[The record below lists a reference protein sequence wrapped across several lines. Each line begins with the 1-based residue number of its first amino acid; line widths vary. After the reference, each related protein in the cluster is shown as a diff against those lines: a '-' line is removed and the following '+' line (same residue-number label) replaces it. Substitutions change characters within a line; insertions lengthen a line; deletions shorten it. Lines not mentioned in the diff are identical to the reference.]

1 MSKIKAFLTG
11 NTGHKI
17 VFSLIIAAL
26 IEALIFLLSL
36 PFVSV
41 NILRHQSGSCFSI
54 AFDKWDMNKVDKIVV
69 STENKDTVITDKD
82 FIKKFV
88 NDVKAP
94 DSTDFKIMYG
104 KCNIIFYADDVVV
117 RNLEHSWT
125 GEDILRGDNKYPFYA
140 LSAGDTCTFHI
151 SSEVK
156 KELQQI
162 LKDDGNDYYKYFTF
176 GTGDFKSIDILY
188 ILSLSFVIVAGY
200 IFILIPVLLIL
211 LLPGAIRRRRN
222 KTAKE

>member
-1 MSKIKAFLTG
+1 MSKIKAFFA
-11 NTGHKI
+11 GHKI
-17 VFSLIIAAL
+17 ILSLIIAAL
-26 IEALIFLLSL
+26 IEVLIFLLSL

-41 NILRHQSGSCFSI
+41 NILRHENGSCFSI

-69 STENKDTVITDKD
+69 STENKDTIITDKD
-82 FIKKFV
+82 FIKKLV

-94 DSTDFKIMYG
+94 DCIDFKIMYG

-125 GEDILRGDNKYPFYA
+125 GADILRGDNKYPFYA
-140 LSAGDTCTFHI
+140 LSEGDTCTFHI
-151 SSEVK
+151 SNEVK
-156 KELQQI
+156 RELQQI

-188 ILSLSFVIVAGY
+188 ILCLSFVIVTGY
-200 IFILIPVLLIL
+200 IIILIPVILIV
-211 LLPGAIRRRRN
+211 LLPGAIRRRKN
-222 KTAKE
+222 KAAKE